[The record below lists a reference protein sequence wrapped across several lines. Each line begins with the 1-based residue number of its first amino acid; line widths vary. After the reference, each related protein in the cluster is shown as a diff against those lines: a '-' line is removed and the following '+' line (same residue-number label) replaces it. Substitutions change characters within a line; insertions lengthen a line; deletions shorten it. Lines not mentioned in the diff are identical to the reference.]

1 MLNARGRSAKVEGIV
16 PYTWLSGDALLN
28 GEPIE
33 REVTG
38 FAEPRFG
45 ASINLY
51 VAPALTVREFAGRQQ
66 DLIIGASLQ
75 VRPPAGQ
82 YDPDRV
88 VNLSTNRWTF
98 TPEVGLSKALGSWIV
113 EFAAAASFFT
123 DNDDFLNGGTRE
135 QDPIYSLQS
144 HLIHSF
150 GRGIWAALDINY
162 FTGGRTAIDGVRG
175 DDLQRSWRV
184 GGHAGRPDRPAPVG
198 QALRQQRRLGPH
210 REQLRRRRRRPAV
223 ALGRRALK
231 GSTAGVSRRK
241 AGARRSGATG
251 PD

>member
-1 MLNARGRSAKVEGIV
+1 
-16 PYTWLSGDALLN
+16 LN

-38 FAEPRFG
+38 FAEPRFR

-51 VAPALTVREFAGRQQ
+51 GAPALTVREFAGWQQ

-88 VNLSTNRWTF
+88 VNLSANRWTF

-175 DDLQRSWRV
+175 DDLQRNWRV
-184 GGHAGRPDRPAPVG
+184 GGTLVVPIDPRRSVKLYASSGVSARTGNNFDGVG
-198 QALRQQRRLGPH
+198 
-210 REQLRRRRRRPAV
+210 V
-223 ALGRRALK
+223 ALQWRWGGGL
-231 GSTAGVSRRK
+231 
-241 AGARRSGATG
+241 
-251 PD
+251 